1 MPNVIPQIFQSLFS
15 LHDEQFKIM
24 SYNLLPYFRG
34 TAGYYNSFASPFT
47 DRILQRSYAGMDIT
61 YLAALY
67 PVVDF
72 EYLDEYES
80 RKISERD
87 ISSMQRHGGI
97 GFPAIAQARY
107 SRRFDFPRDITLH
120 ADDRHGNP
128 PERVQSGR
136 ALYEFAGGE
145 VDTMALD
152 KRQTSVLESL
162 ERDARQKPYV
172 LVVEPIWILA
182 FPTEGRRNNRNL
194 ILPSA
199 AGTTSR

>member
-1 MPNVIPQIFQSLFS
+1 
-15 LHDEQFKIM
+15 M

-34 TAGYYNSFASPFT
+34 TAGYYNSFPSPFT
-47 DRILQRSYAGMDIT
+47 NHILQRSYVGMDIT

-67 PVVDF
+67 PVVRF
-72 EYLDEYES
+72 EHLDEYEN
-80 RKISERD
+80 RKKSERD
-87 ISSMQRHGGI
+87 IASMQQHGST

-107 SRRFDFPRDITLH
+107 SRRFDFPEEINLH
-120 ADDRHGNP
+120 ADDLHGGNP

-152 KRQTSVLESL
+152 RRQTSVASL
-162 ERDARQKPYV
+162 ERDERQKPHI

-182 FPTEGRRNNRNL
+182 FPTQGRPSSHTFP
-194 ILPSA
+194 LPPVAES
-199 AGTTSR
+199 SYH

>member
-15 LHDEQFKIM
+15 LRDEQFKIM

-34 TAGYYNSFASPFT
+34 TAGYYNSLASPFT
-47 DRILQRSYAGMDIT
+47 SRILQRSYAGVDIT

-67 PVVDF
+67 PVVTF
-72 EYLDEYES
+72 EYLDEYEN
-80 RKISERD
+80 RKISERE
-87 ISSMQRHGGI
+87 ISSMQRHGGT
-97 GFPAIAQARY
+97 GFPAIAHARY
-107 SRRFDFPRDITLH
+107 SRRFDFPGEIALH
-120 ADDRHGNP
+120 PDDLHGNP

-162 ERDARQKPYV
+162 EREARRKPHI

-182 FPTEGRRNNRNL
+182 FPTEGRRRNRNL
-194 ILPSA
+194 TRPSA
-199 AGTTSR
+199 ADTSYR